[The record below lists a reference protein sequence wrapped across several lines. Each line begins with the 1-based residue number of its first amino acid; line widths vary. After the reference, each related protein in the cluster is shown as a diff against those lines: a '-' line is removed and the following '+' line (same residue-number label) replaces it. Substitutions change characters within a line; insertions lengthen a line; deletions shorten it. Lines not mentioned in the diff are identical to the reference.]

1 MAESLSIEIVKTTK
15 AKNKAF
21 LQGFYTL
28 LIELARQVTNTG
40 YVKSVDYVTLELTQP
55 KGV

>member
-1 MAESLSIEIVKTTK
+1 MAESLSIEIVKTTI
-15 AKNKAF
+15 ATTI
-21 LQGFYTL
+21 YTL

-40 YVKSVDYVTLELTQP
+40 YVKSVDYVMLELIQP

>member
-15 AKNKAF
+15 AKNKATYKV
-21 LQGFYTL
+21 FYTL

-40 YVKSVDYVTLELTQP
+40 YVKSVDYVMLELTQP

>member
-15 AKNKAF
+15 AKNKAY
-21 LQGFYTL
+21 LQGFLYTL
-28 LIELARQVTNTG
+28 NRVSAAGNQYWVCE
-40 YVKSVDYVTLELTQP
+40 SVDYVMLELIQP